1 MLLPEAALNVHS
13 RDVAGKY
20 PNLKINAC
28 CPGLVDTELGRP
40 VKSKVD
46 QMDIMTEQIKM
57 KTVGEA
63 AKVPVFLMMQDIS
76 SSGQYFGTLGL
87 EIQKC

>member
-1 MLLPEAALNVHS
+1 M
-13 RDVAGKY
+13 
-20 PNLKINAC
+20 
-28 CPGLVDTELGRP
+28 DTELGRP

-76 SSGQYFGTLGL
+76 SSGQYFGKLGL
-87 EIQKC
+87 EIPKC